1 MNKRKKIYFNDLRM
15 LNKSLKNKIDNSIQQ
30 VLKNSNYILGNELIK
45 FENQFSKF
53 IKCKYSIGV
62 SNGLDALKLSLI
74 SLNLKKNDE
83 VIVPANSFFATALA
97 VSNINAKPVFVDCN
111 LDTYNICL
119 EDLKKKISKKTKAII
134 IVHFLG
140 NPVDIDKINYLKKK
154 YNLVIIE
161 DAAEAHGA
169 KINNKMVGNLGDISC
184 FSFYANKVL
193 TSGEGGMVCTNNKK
207 YYDRVNLLKNLG
219 FSKPRF
225 VHKVLAYNFRMSGI
239 QAALGL
245 SQLNEI
251 ERIIKKKIHIHKQY
265 RKYLKN
271 LKFIKFAEEEK
282 NSRNVYWQV
291 GIRIKNRSKN
301 KLVNYL
307 KKNKIDSRS
316 FFYSI
321 RRQPCLKD
329 LIPKKVPKTLNSDI
343 LWNEGIYL
351 PSSHDLKISEIKKIC
366 NLIKKFFE

>member
-1 MNKRKKIYFNDLRM
+1 MIPVFRPLITKQNIKSVLSTLQRGEISGNFGLAIKQFETSFAKYIGCKYASTTSSGTTALQVAVS
-15 LNKSLKNKIDNSIQQ
+15 SLKIKKGSE
-30 VLKNSNYILGNELIK
+30 IL
-45 FENQFSKF
+45 
-53 IKCKYSIGV
+53 
-62 SNGLDALKLSLI
+62 LSSSTNI
-74 SLNLKKNDE
+74 
-83 VIVPANSFFATALA
+83 ATALA
-97 VSNINAKPVFVDCN
+97 IVHNGHIPIPIDSNLNSWNID
-111 LDTYNICL
+111 LDKIENQI
-119 EDLKKKISKKTKAII
+119 KKETKAII

-140 NPVDIDKINYLKKK
+140 NPVNVDKIKYLKKK
-154 YNLVIIE
+154 YNLIVIE

-207 YYDRVNLLKNLG
+207 YYERVNLLKNLG

-225 VHKVLAYNFRMSGI
+225 VHKILAYNFRMSGM

-251 ERIIKKKIHIHKQY
+251 EKIIKKKIQIHKEY
-265 RKYLKN
+265 KKN
-271 LKFIKFAEEEK
+271 LQNLNSIIFAEEEK

-301 KLVNYL
+301 KLVNFL
-307 KKNKIDSRS
+307 RKNNVDSRD

-321 RRQPCLKD
+321 RNQPCLKG
-329 LIPKKVPKTLNSDI
+329 LIPKRVPKTLNSDI
-343 LWNEGIYL
+343 LWKEGIYL
-351 PSSHDLKISEIKKIC
+351 PSSHDIKKSEIKKIC
-366 NLIKKFFE
+366 NLIKKFFG

>member
-1 MNKRKKIYFNDLRM
+1 MIPVFRPLITKKDKKSVLSALKRGEISGNFGYAIKKFETNFA
-15 LNKSLKNKIDNSIQQ
+15 
-30 VLKNSNYILGNELIK
+30 NYIGCKFASTTSSGTSALQVAVSSLG
-45 FENQFSKF
+45 
-53 IKCKYSIGV
+53 
-62 SNGLDALKLSLI
+62 
-74 SLNLKKNDE
+74 LKKGSEILLSSCTN
-83 VIVPANSFFATALA
+83 IATALA
-97 VSNINAKPVFVDCN
+97 IVHNGHIPIPIDSN
-111 LDTYNICL
+111 LDTWNI
-119 EDLKKKISKKTKAII
+119 DLNKIEKQINKRTKAII

-140 NPVDIDKINYLKKK
+140 NPVNIDKINYLKKK